1 MGPIAADL
9 SSPFSSALHLLT
21 VEISVDLDSSLR
33 CRKPTVPCVCPD
45 SALFHLKIHWTE
57 MQLRFVPVKY
67 YSFFGVLF
75 CVVRDVLKF
84 DCRIVTNETITNGEQ
99 YLLNN

>member
-1 MGPIAADL
+1 
-9 SSPFSSALHLLT
+9 
-21 VEISVDLDSSLR
+21 
-33 CRKPTVPCVCPD
+33 
-45 SALFHLKIHWTE
+45 